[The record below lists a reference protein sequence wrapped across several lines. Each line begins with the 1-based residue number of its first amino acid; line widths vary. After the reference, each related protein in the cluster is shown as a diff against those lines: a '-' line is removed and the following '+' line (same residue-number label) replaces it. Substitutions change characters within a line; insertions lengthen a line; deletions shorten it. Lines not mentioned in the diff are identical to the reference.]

1 MSCSQPGGMCTYAG
15 ECCACNSFPGCASGN
30 FWFCI
35 DTTLAGCPAAAP
47 NPNDPCDTPNKTC
60 VFCGGGS
67 VWSQLCSQ
75 GKWSGRNP
83 LGCS

>member
-1 MSCSQPGGMCTYAG
+1 V
-15 ECCACNSFPGCASGN
+15 
-30 FWFCI
+30 
-35 DTTLAGCPAAAP
+35 AP